1 MVRFTCGDL
10 EVAPKKPLSW

>member
-10 EVAPKKPLSW
+10 EVAPKKLLSW